1 MSSPTRIEL
10 CLKLPLSNTPP
21 TKPLTTSY
29 SRLVASPRQKSS
41 LSYPTIIT
49 HSTKSQYS
57 NSHEEQQNTPIL
69 YVVNTPV
76 ISRRSTSARPSISSL
91 NSLPLHQQPLLAHSH
106 YGHFLAYLRR
116 QSLARL
122 RRKQQENT
130 DNIDTKVTLNSSKKL
145 SQSFHSISNISLG
158 TLPSE
163 TIKMPPISL
172 TSKQN
177 ARPLS
182 PYRPLQ
188 RSSSLIPTNYRLN
201 LNQSS
206 STKKTSD
213 DQLSVLPSKSVL
225 ITRTNSIVDE
235 KSPYELHL
243 NGDMLSYCYISDSGV
258 TYQGE
263 LLSTSV

>member
-1 MSSPTRIEL
+1 MATSHKSTKQTTMSSPTRIEL
-10 CLKLPLSNTPP
+10 CLKLPLPNNPP

-29 SRLVASPRQKSS
+29 SRLIASSRQKSS
-41 LSYPTIIT
+41 LSYPTII
-49 HSTKSQYS
+49 

-91 NSLPLHQQPLLAHSH
+91 NSLPLLPHSH

-122 RRKQQENT
+122 RRKQQENK
-130 DNIDTKVTLNSSKKL
+130 DNTDTKMRLNSSKKL
-145 SQSFHSISNISLG
+145 SQSFHSITNVSLG

-163 TIKMPPISL
+163 TLKMPPISL
-172 TSKQN
+172 RSKQN

-213 DQLSVLPSKSVL
+213 DQLPVLPSKSGL